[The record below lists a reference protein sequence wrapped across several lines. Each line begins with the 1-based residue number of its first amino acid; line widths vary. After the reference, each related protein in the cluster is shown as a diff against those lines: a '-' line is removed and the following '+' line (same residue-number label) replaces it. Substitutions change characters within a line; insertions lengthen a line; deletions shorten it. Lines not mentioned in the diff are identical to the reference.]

1 MGGEKGG
8 GGVFPGKFTTTDMP
22 FVGCNKKELEKLWC
36 CISVT
41 DGKPISNDVSLSLPP
56 LSRSSLK
63 IYIYT
68 NPFFLFY
75 SKKKII
81 NKDISV
87 DF

>member
-1 MGGEKGG
+1 MGGGKEGG
-8 GGVFPGKFTTTDMP
+8 GFPGKFATTDMP

-41 DGKPISNDVSLSLPP
+41 DGKPISNDVSLSPPHPP
-56 LSRSSLK
+56 LSHFFLK
-63 IYIYT
+63 NICIQT
-68 NPFFLFY
+68 LFLFY

-81 NKDISV
+81 NKDIPV